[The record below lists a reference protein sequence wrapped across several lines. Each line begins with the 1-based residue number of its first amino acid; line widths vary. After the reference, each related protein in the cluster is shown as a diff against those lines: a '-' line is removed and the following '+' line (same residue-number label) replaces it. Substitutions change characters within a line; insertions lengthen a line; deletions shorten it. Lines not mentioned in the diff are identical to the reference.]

1 MQQAREV
8 DLGLRSADHA
18 SITDARAVRA
28 SSGGAYAATTKPPA
42 RERSGSVASGKLSD
56 RRRPSSKG
64 VSPKR
69 WSAPASR
76 MSRRV
81 RRQTPITERGRRYR
95 ATAANSTSRKATTTP
110 TILVSVLGS
119 GMRIP
124 KPPPPPV
131 VEGPFGSLTGRALG
145 LPTTPVG
152 PVPPEGSLQRLS
164 RRQMFEPLTPL
175 GIGS

>member
-1 MQQAREV
+1 MGRKRANARRRSS
-8 DLGLRSADHA
+8 GRSADHA

-28 SSGGAYAATTKPPA
+28 SSGGAYAATTK
-42 RERSGSVASGKLSD
+42 
-56 RRRPSSKG
+56 
-64 VSPKR
+64 
-69 WSAPASR
+69 
-76 MSRRV
+76 
-81 RRQTPITERGRRYR
+81 
-95 ATAANSTSRKATTTP
+95 ATTTP

-131 VEGPFGSLTGRALG
+131 IEGPFGSLTGRALG